1 MAIDAPIHSNAN
13 NLPRVLGAG
22 LPVLLVFW
30 QKDCSPCDQ
39 LAPTLDKLAKSY
51 AGRALIVK
59 VNAAEEPT
67 LLGRYNI
74 SSLPS
79 IVFIKGGKELATAV
93 GAAVER
99 DLAAWLDHLT
109 ENAACPPVPSGPSI
123 PASAPAATYAPS
135 YAAGATARTA
145 GQTYGTAG
153 GPSGPAQSAGPSTAT
168 GQGVPVVLTDA
179 SFDQVIRNS
188 DVPVMVDFWAVWCGP
203 CKMVAPVVEQLGREF
218 AGRALMAKLNVD
230 ENPAVSSRYGIQ
242 SIPTL
247 MIFKKG
253 QVVDRI
259 VGAQPAPVLRQ
270 RLAQQ
275 VG

>member
-59 VNAAEEPT
+59 INAADEPA

-74 SSLPS
+74 SALPS
-79 IVFIKGGKELATAV
+79 IVFVKGGKELETAV
-93 GAAVER
+93 GVAAER

-109 ENAACPPVPSGPSI
+109 RSAGRPPVPSGASI
-123 PASAPAATYAPS
+123 PVSAPAATYAPG
-135 YAAGATARTA
+135 YAAGGTARPA
-145 GQTYGTAG
+145 GQTYEAAG
-153 GPSGPAQSAGPSTAT
+153 GSRSPAQGGGPSTAA
-168 GQGVPVVLTDA
+168 GQGVPIVLTDA

-188 DVPVMVDFWAVWCGP
+188 EVPVMVDFWAVWCGP
-203 CKMVAPVVEQLGREF
+203 CKMVAPVVEQLGREY

-230 ENPAVSSRYGIQ
+230 ENPAVASRYGIQ

-275 VG
+275 VR

>member
-30 QKDCSPCDQ
+30 QKDCSPCGQ
-39 LAPTLDKLAKSY
+39 LAPALDKLAKSY

-59 VNAAEEPT
+59 INAAEEPA
-67 LLGRYNI
+67 LLAQYNI
-74 SSLPS
+74 TGLPS
-79 IVFIKGGKELATAV
+79 IVFVKGGKELGTAV
-93 GAAVER
+93 GAVAEG
-99 DLAAWLDHLT
+99 DLAAWLDHLSG
-109 ENAACPPVPSGPSI
+109 NSARPAIPSGPSI
-123 PASAPAATYAPS
+123 PVSSSASAYATGYS
-135 YAAGATARTA
+135 GQNYEAAGGSR
-145 GQTYGTAG
+145 G
-153 GPSGPAQSAGPSTAT
+153 AGPTTAT
-168 GQGVPVVLTDA
+168 GQGVPIVLTDA

-203 CKMVAPVVEQLGREF
+203 CKMVAPVVEQLGREY

-230 ENPAVSSRYGIQ
+230 ENPAVASRYGIQ

-275 VG
+275 VR

>member
-1 MAIDAPIHSNAN
+1 MAIDAPIHSSAN
-13 NLPRVLGAG
+13 NLPRVLSAG

-30 QKDCSPCDQ
+30 QKDCSPCDR

-51 AGRALIVK
+51 AGRALVVK
-59 VNAAEEPT
+59 VNAADEPA
-67 LLGRYNI
+67 LLARYNI

-79 IVFIKGGKELATAV
+79 IVFAKGGKELATAV
-93 GAAVER
+93 GAATEP

-109 ENAACPPVPSGPSI
+109 GNAPRPPVPSGASI
-123 PASAPAATYAPS
+123 PVSAPAAAYAP
-135 YAAGATARTA
+135 
-145 GQTYGTAG
+145 GQTAG
-153 GPSGPAQSAGPSTAT
+153 GTARPAGHSYEASGGSRGPGPGVSAAAGPGT
-168 GQGVPVVLTDA
+168 PVVVTDT
-179 SFDQVIRNS
+179 SFDQVVRNS
-188 DVPVMVDFWAVWCGP
+188 KVPVMVDFWAVWCGP
-203 CKMVAPVVEQLGREF
+203 CKMVAPVVEQLGREY

-230 ENPAVSSRYGIQ
+230 ENPAVASRYGIQ

-247 MIFKKG
+247 MIFKNG

-275 VG
+275 VR